1 MVGLSCLGLAGR
13 CLCSAACAVARGA
26 SRSARRF
33 RPRRLFW
40 LLLLFHAHTGHTHVH
55 THTRTHTPAQHHRHD
70 AHLTLILYIIT
81 GALPLEFKYT
91 TAPRAADEQAERAR
105 RRPSDVRTYVV
116 LRKVVRNRT

>member
-33 RPRRLFW
+33 RPRRLF
-40 LLLLFHAHTGHTHVH
+40 LVTVTVSRAHGTHTPD
-55 THTRTHTPAQHHRHD
+55 TRTHTPAQHHRHD
-70 AHLTLILYIIT
+70 AHLTLILYVIT

-105 RRPSDVRTYVV
+105 RRPSDVRT
-116 LRKVVRNRT
+116 